1 MDLPIYSI
9 EKPILS
15 KQDLARLNDISCAM
29 DKKDRYTGSH
39 GRRVAE
45 YAMRLARRL
54 EFPESEIV
62 EIGIGGLLHDV
73 GKMGLSERIFSHE
86 KEHLTEEMMAEVR
99 RHPIIGA
106 TIIIDYDLPKSILGY
121 VLYHHE
127 REDGNGYPFGLRS
140 EEIPAGVK
148 IISIADCFDAV
159 TTDRPYQ
166 KSKSIEGAFQIL
178 KDACDGNLCA
188 GFVEAF
194 IKDIEENGMVNEGIH
209 NVNDLID
216 TPIYAAG

>member
-1 MDLPIYSI
+1 MAIPLYSL
-9 EKPILS
+9 EKIGLS
-15 KQDLARLNDISCAM
+15 KQDFNKLDEISCAM

-54 EFPESEIV
+54 EFPERDII

-73 GKMGLSERIFSHE
+73 GKMGLSQRIFNHE
-86 KEHLTEEMMAEVR
+86 QERLSEEMMAEVR

-106 TIIIDYDLPKSILGY
+106 TIIMDFDLPQSILGY

-127 REDGNGYPFGLRS
+127 REDGKGYPFGLRR
-140 EEIPAGVK
+140 EEIPPGVK

-166 KSKSIEGAFQIL
+166 KSKSIEDAFAIL
-178 KDACDGNLCA
+178 KDACDGILCA
-188 GFVEAF
+188 GFVDAF
-194 IKDIEENGMVNEGIH
+194 IKEIKENGMVDEGICRLH
-209 NVNDLID
+209 DFID
-216 TPIYAAG
+216 MPICVAG